1 MAKYNIYA
9 VGYGIDPDT
18 KESVYGIKCTN
29 WPDCQ
34 KYIKGVPDA
43 KYKGFITDEEANAWL
58 ESIQEQC
65 NTDKSS
71 VVTQQPWQNKA
82 EKIYNEKIH
91 PIDQNFSITCK
102 ELGIMEI
109 DVEHFIK
116 KMFIDTVQFLK
127 NNDCIYELPFK

>member
-18 KESVYGIKCTN
+18 KQPVRGLKCTN

-43 KYKGFITDEEANAWL
+43 KYKGFITDEEADAWL
-58 ESIQEQC
+58 AKFQE
-65 NTDKSS
+65 DDVKPAA
-71 VVTQQPWQNKA
+71 VTQQPWQEKA
-82 EKIYNEKIH
+82 EKVYEAKIH

-102 ELGIMEI
+102 ELGIMEM
-109 DVEHFIK
+109 DVEHFMK

>member
-18 KESVYGIKCTN
+18 KESVHGLKCTN

-43 KYKGFITDEEANAWL
+43 KYKGFITDEEADAWL
-58 ESIQEQC
+58 AKFQED
-65 NTDKSS
+65 NTVSKPA
-71 VVTQQPWQNKA
+71 TAIPWQEKA
-82 EKIYNEKIH
+82 EKVYEAKIH

-102 ELGIMEI
+102 ELGIMEM
-109 DVEHFIK
+109 DVEHFMK
-116 KMFIDTVQFLK
+116 KMFVDTVQFLK
-127 NNDCIYELPFK
+127 DNGCINELPFN